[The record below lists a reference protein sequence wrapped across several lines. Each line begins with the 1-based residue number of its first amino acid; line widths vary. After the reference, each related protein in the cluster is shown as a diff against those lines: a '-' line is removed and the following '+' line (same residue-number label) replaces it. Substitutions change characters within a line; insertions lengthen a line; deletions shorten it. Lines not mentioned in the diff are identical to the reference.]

1 LLTKGKANPNGQDNQ
16 KFSPLHLAT
25 QRGRLDIIKL
35 LVSLFKSLA
44 VFLFASF
51 FGPFGL
57 RAFFLDDS
65 RQLFWLKNVLKTLV

>member
-51 FGPFGL
+51 FVRLAFMRFSWTTHDSFFGL
-57 RAFFLDDS
+57 KMF
-65 RQLFWLKNVLKTLV
+65 